1 MHTFENALVWSLL
14 PSSSESKGPFM
25 AGKAKNMPQKC
36 TFLGG
41 RGKWSEGHGPTL
53 GGAKFFETSFPHFK
67 TYFIQIGCCHPY
79 LIKCLIPII
88 TLSSMFSFQNASP
101 IKRKAVYTLLL
112 FHIFIKILFN
122 FWDMLCSLRAALF
135 QLTGYQKSQKKKF
148 KNVISF
154 KFGKTSHMD
163 YKGLQGTYL
172 IDALVQHRG
181 QWS

>member
-1 MHTFENALVWSLL
+1 MHRLQLTSQRAILPFLNVFVWTWLDLCVFDDNKMHTFENALVCSVL

-79 LIKCLIPII
+79 LIKRLIPII
-88 TLSSMFSFQNASP
+88 TLSSTFSFQNAWP
-101 IKRKAVYTLLL
+101 IKRKAVYTLVL

-122 FWDMLCSLRAALF
+122 F
-135 QLTGYQKSQKKKF
+135 
-148 KNVISF
+148 
-154 KFGKTSHMD
+154 
-163 YKGLQGTYL
+163 
-172 IDALVQHRG
+172 
-181 QWS
+181 